1 MVALDGGPDGGPN
14 GGPDGGPD
22 GGPNCGPDGGPDGGP
37 NCGPDSGGPDGRWYG
52 TNTIMLHICD
62 QIPQFQK
69 PTTNKIKYDNY
80 KIIPCEPLDVIND
93 VTIGVFQ
100 S

>member
-1 MVALDGGPDGGPN
+1 MVALDGGPDGGP
-14 GGPDGGPD
+14 G
-22 GGPNCGPDGGPDGGP
+22 GGPDGGP

-69 PTTNKIKYDNY
+69 PTTNKVKYDNY
-80 KIIPCEPLDVIND
+80 KIPCEPLDVIND